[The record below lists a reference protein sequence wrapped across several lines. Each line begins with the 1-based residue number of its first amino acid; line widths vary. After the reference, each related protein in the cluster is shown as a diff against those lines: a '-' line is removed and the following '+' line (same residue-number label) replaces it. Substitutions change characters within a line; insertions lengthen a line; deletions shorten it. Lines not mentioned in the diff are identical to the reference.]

1 MDHQRA
7 DEQTAKNPSGQAEGA
22 FLDRDGSAEADLG
35 QDALAGQ
42 QLSAEADDEAHHG
55 QTAVPSFS
63 EVDEAE
69 ACVVRHGG
77 EPVVV
82 EPNVTKVGLLL
93 PVLATTLG
101 GVHSL
106 VADRR
111 LVKAVAVAS
120 SGLSGQGCL
129 G

>member
-1 MDHQRA
+1 MDHQGA
-7 DEQTAKNPSGQAEGA
+7 DEQTSKKPLGLAEGA
-22 FLDRDGSAEADLG
+22 FVYREGSAEADLG

-55 QTAVPSFS
+55 QTAVPGFS

-77 EPVVV
+77 EPVVDA
-82 EPNVTKVGLLL
+82 PNVTKVGLLL

-106 VADRR
+106 VSDRR

>member
-1 MDHQRA
+1 MFLYSFFVVSFFLRVHFLYVLVLFYVS
-7 DEQTAKNPSGQAEGA
+7 KNPLGQAEGA
-22 FLDRDGSAEADLG
+22 FGDRNGSAEADLG

-55 QTAVPSFS
+55 QTAVPGFS

-82 EPNVTKVGLLL
+82 PM
-93 PVLATTLG
+93 
-101 GVHSL
+101 
-106 VADRR
+106 
-111 LVKAVAVAS
+111 
-120 SGLSGQGCL
+120 
-129 G
+129 

>member
-1 MDHQRA
+1 MDHQGA
-7 DEQTAKNPSGQAEGA
+7 DQQTSKNPLGQAEGA
-22 FLDRDGSAEADLG
+22 FGDRDGSAEADLG

-42 QLSAEADDEAHHG
+42 QLSAEADDETHHG
-55 QTAVPSFS
+55 QTAIPGFS

-77 EPVVV
+77 EPVEVM
-82 EPNVTKVGLLL
+82 PNVTKVGLLL
-93 PVLATTLG
+93 PVLTTTLG